1 VAQLVIPADFAF
13 NLADALRFWSDT
25 DAAVEFRALVAA
37 DTPWS
42 PARPR
47 QLLAWAERR
56 LVAVDG
62 ARLLAVVLTGFHD
75 SDRQRRLRAATRELR
90 QAAERVA
97 DGREAQA
104 MVGEG
109 VHVWAE
115 QPRFNP
121 DDWWGPNIGS
131 TEVRH
136 ATAADIAE
144 LRRLTAAQ
152 SAPVATPVS
161 APASPR
167 PSRPGMPGGRPLP
180 FSTPAGRRSASPW

>member
-1 VAQLVIPADFAF
+1 MGQLTVPPDFAF

-25 DAAVEFRALVAA
+25 DAAAEFRALVAA

-47 QLLAWAERR
+47 QFLGWAERR
-56 LVAVDG
+56 FVAVDG
-62 ARLLAVVLTGFHD
+62 ARLLGVVLTGFHD

-90 QAAERVA
+90 EAAERVA
-97 DGREAQA
+97 NGREAQA

-115 QPRFNP
+115 QPRINP
-121 DDWWGPNIGS
+121 DEWWGPNIGS
-131 TEVRH
+131 TEVLH

-144 LRRLTAAQ
+144 LRRLTSAQ
-152 SAPVATPVS
+152 QPASAATPVS
-161 APASPR
+161 APAAPR
-167 PSRPGMPGGRPLP
+167 PSRPGVPGWIRPSYGRPAGGR
-180 FSTPAGRRSASPW
+180 SY